1 MKRLSI
7 KRCATIVGLAAS
19 LFMSQ
24 AAHAIPLSNTPVTQ
38 AFVSSIVT
46 GTAAPLLT
54 SGFDYEPGLIGQD
67 GVVNSIVFT
76 TSIAGGEFL
85 YLYQIEHFATSSEN
99 KVGGITLDFAP
110 LGLSPTSIQI
120 VDGGGDR
127 AVTSAIYDGQAV
139 TFLFNPDPASPDS
152 LTPGHTS
159 VFFGV
164 FSPINPGIVVSDVL
178 DGGLTLASASV
189 YSPVPEPAS
198 LLLLGSGL
206 SGIGLLRWNRS
217 KKA

>member
-7 KRCATIVGLAAS
+7 KRCATIVGLVAS
-19 LFMSQ
+19 LFVSQ
-24 AAHAIPLSNTPVTQ
+24 AAYAIPLTSTALTQ
-38 AFVSSIVT
+38 AQVNAFVT
-46 GTAAPLLT
+46 GIAAPLLT
-54 SGFDYEPGLIGQD
+54 SGFDYAPGVIGQD
-67 GVVNSIVFT
+67 GQVNSTVFT
-76 TSIAGGEFL
+76 TSIVGGEFL

-99 KVGGITLDFAP
+99 KVGGITLDFSP
-110 LGLSPTSIQI
+110 LGLSPNFIQI

-127 AVTSAIYDGQAV
+127 AVTSAIHDGQAV

-164 FSPINPGIVVSDVL
+164 FSPINPGQVVSDVL
-178 DGGLTLASASV
+178 DGGATLASARV

-206 SGIGLLRWNRS
+206 TAIGLFRWNRR
-217 KKA
+217 KNG